1 MNRALNPEVDSS
13 ELDIVVHGRH
23 AALSEKFKDHAVD
36 KLGRLDR
43 FSVPIQRVDVEVS
56 HEANP
61 RMHDRAFEVELTC
74 SGAGPSIRAEAH
86 AADKYVA
93 LDLAYSKLEE
103 RLRRIHEKS
112 KSVRHA
118 RPVLDIGL
126 EALAEELASDQS
138 DDDFADVVLES
149 GPLVVRTKH
158 IESQAMTVEQAIEA
172 MELVGHDFFL
182 FQDVANGLSSVLY
195 RRRGYDFGL
204 VQLQQAS

>member
-1 MNRALNPEVDSS
+1 MNKVQSSEINSS

-23 AALSEKFKDHAVD
+23 AVLSEKFKDHAVD
-36 KLGRLDR
+36 KLSRLDR

-93 LDLAYSKLEE
+93 LDFAYAKLEE

-112 KSVRHA
+112 KSVRHT
-118 RPVLDIGL
+118 RPVSEMNLG
-126 EALAEELASDQS
+126 ALAEELTGADI
-138 DDDFADVVLES
+138 DDEFADVVLES

-158 IESQAMTVEQAIEA
+158 IESQPMTVEQAIEA

-182 FQDVANGLSSVLY
+182 FQDVANGMSSVLY

-204 VQLQQAS
+204 VQLQRAS

>member
-1 MNRALNPEVDSS
+1 MNRTQSPEINSS

-23 AALSEKFKDHAVD
+23 AALSEKFKDHAID
-36 KLGRLDR
+36 KLSRLDR

-61 RMHDRAFEVELTC
+61 RMHERAYEVELMC

-86 AADKYVA
+86 AVDKWIA
-93 LDLAYSKLEE
+93 LDLAYAKLEE
-103 RLRRIHEKS
+103 RLRRLHEKS

-118 RPVLDIGL
+118 KPVADVGLD
-126 EALAEELASDQS
+126 ALAIELAEQS
-138 DDDFADVVLES
+138 NEIAGDVVLES

-158 IESQAMTVEQAIEA
+158 INSQAMSIEQAIEA

-182 FQDVANGLSSVLY
+182 FQNAENGMSSVLY

-204 VQLQQAS
+204 VQLQQAV

>member
-1 MNRALNPEVDSS
+1 MNRTQSPEINSS

-36 KLGRLDR
+36 KLSRLDR

-61 RMHDRAFEVELTC
+61 RMHERAYEVELMC

-86 AADKYVA
+86 AVDKWIA
-93 LDLAYSKLEE
+93 LDLAYAKLEE
-103 RLRRIHEKS
+103 RLRRLHEKS

-118 RPVLDIGL
+118 KPVADVGLD
-126 EALAEELASDQS
+126 ALAIELAEQS
-138 DDDFADVVLES
+138 NEIAGDVVLES

-158 IESQAMTVEQAIEA
+158 INSQAMSIEQAIEA

-182 FQDVANGLSSVLY
+182 FQNAENGMSSVLY

-204 VQLQQAS
+204 VQLQQAV